1 MIQDY
6 RTERLYK
13 SPSFPLILTF
23 FLLYHTQALPNP
35 QNNPQKTAVSI
46 KHSNLKQINQAEQQS
61 TMSQN
66 PYTGGWDR
74 APSGWFNP
82 QMPNGQW
89 GRNQLTGRTPLPNGQ
104 LVARDP
110 FNGNILRTVYERYNP
125 IAGPDGSYN
134 SLKRP
139 YPW

>member
-66 PYTGGWDR
+66 PYTGAWER
-74 APSGWFNP
+74 APGGWFNP
-82 QMPNGQW
+82 QMYNGQW
-89 GRNQLTGRTPLPNGQ
+89 GRNQLAGRTRLPNGQ
-104 LVARDP
+104 P
-110 FNGNILRTVYERYNP
+110 FVRPKTIYERYNP

-134 SLKRP
+134 SLKRS